1 MHYACCNTRFP
12 VCILQWHWACVFQ
25 LCLLQQ
31 CAFWSDTACA
41 FRSVCVLQHWADSSL
56 ARCALVPPV
65 SQPLARLLP
74 PSCRLLTSNSKI
86 PQPTFFCQLIS
97 NFFGF
102 FSQPISNFLMPT
114 RSRKLLL
121 CRPIW
126 KCQIVTQAATTC
138 HLSSLADLNSKD
150 LMRSQTMYIVMYLQ
164 SECV

>member
-1 MHYACCNTRFP
+1 MPVAILGLQSGFCSDTERALFNCACYSVT
-12 VCILQWHWACVFQ
+12 VL
-25 LCLLQQ
+25 Q
-31 CAFWSDTACA
+31 CAFWSDTECA

-102 FSQPISNFLMPT
+102 FSQPKSNFMMPT

-126 KCQIVTQAATTC
+126 KSQIVTQAATTC
-138 HLSSLADLNSKD
+138 HLSSLTDLIQKTLWD
-150 LMRSQTMYIVMYLQ
+150 LKLYCNVL
-164 SECV
+164 